1 MLEGLECKEKL
12 LSETL
17 QNKDFRTDSDFWTK
31 EPIRNPKHTYVPIGS
46 LLQKAQY
53 GISIEMNQDSIG
65 TPIYRMNEIH
75 NMFCDLEVLKH
86 AKILEDEIKKF
97 KLNDK
102 DVVFNRTNSYEWVG
116 RTGLYRKID
125 ERDFVFASYL
135 VRFIP
140 KTNVLTAEYL
150 TTFLNSEYGVR
161 DVKRHSRHSINQ
173 TNVNPEE
180 VKEIKIPLLSMYFQK
195 LITKV
200 FDKSH
205 ATRLDSKT
213 KYQQAEALLLE
224 NLGLSDFSPS
234 TEAVN
239 IKSFSESFGSSGRL
253 DAEYYQKKYENY
265 RTLIHSYPNGYETF
279 SVACELKDKN
289 FIPKDKIEYK
299 YIELSNIGK
308 SGEITDCTTAL
319 GEELPTRARRK
330 VETNDV
336 IISSIEGSL
345 ESCALVTSEYDN
357 ALCST
362 GFFIVNSKKL
372 NSETLLVLFK
382 SKPMQALLKKGCS
395 GTILTAISKTELEQI
410 PIPLID
416 IEIQNKIKA
425 LISESFEMRKESE
438 HLLEVAKTAVEIAIE
453 QDETTAIQYIT
464 ESVNE

>member
-1 MLEGLECKEKL
+1 MLEGLEAVEIQFSELLEEYNKMRIDAEFFKKDYVKYLNRIRKKGVIKIGDVSFVTDGIHESIDFDSESRINLISAKSPKENFFDLSSNHHISETQHLKNPRTSLQKDDVIISTVGTIGNCAVVNENILPANSDRHVGIVRLKEKIL
-12 LSETL
+12 PYFLSTFILSKYGRFQTFRESTGNVQLNLFIYKIKEIVVPDLSLNFQKEIECICRKAFTNRQSSFFNYTQAETL
-17 QNKDFRTDSDFWTK
+17 
-31 EPIRNPKHTYVPIGS
+31 
-46 LLQKAQY
+46 LLQ
-53 GISIEMNQDSIG
+53 
-65 TPIYRMNEIH
+65 
-75 NMFCDLEVLKH
+75 
-86 AKILEDEIKKF
+86 
-97 KLNDK
+97 
-102 DVVFNRTNSYEWVG
+102 
-116 RTGLYRKID
+116 
-125 ERDFVFASYL
+125 
-135 VRFIP
+135 
-140 KTNVLTAEYL
+140 
-150 TTFLNSEYGVR
+150 
-161 DVKRHSRHSINQ
+161 
-173 TNVNPEE
+173 
-180 VKEIKIPLLSMYFQK
+180 
-195 LITKV
+195 
-200 FDKSH
+200 
-205 ATRLDSKT
+205 
-213 KYQQAEALLLE
+213 
-224 NLGLSDFSPS
+224 NLGLADFSPS

-253 DAEYYQKKYENY
+253 DAEYYQKKYEDHQS
-265 RTLIHSYPNGYETF
+265 LIHSYPNGYEAF

-289 FIPKDKIEYK
+289 FNPEDKTEYK

-336 IISSIEGSL
+336 VISSIEGSL

-416 IEIQNKIKA
+416 ANTQNKIKT
-425 LISESFEMRKESE
+425 LINESFKLKKQSE

-453 QDETTAIQYIT
+453 QDEITAIRDID
-464 ESVNE
+464 ENNL